1 MANKH
6 LKKLTEE
13 FRPAV
18 EGVSDAYDVDMGLAI
33 CIMTS
38 AVNND
43 TTAEIK
49 GVPEDFS
56 WDEFANKYVQYK
68 NEA

>member
-1 MANKH
+1 MVNKH

-18 EGVSDAYDVDMGLAI
+18 EGVSDAYDVDMGFAI
-33 CIMTS
+33 CIMTA

-43 TTAEIK
+43 ATAGIK
-49 GVPEDFS
+49 GVPEDFN
-56 WDEFANKYVQYK
+56 WTEFADKYIQYK
-68 NEA
+68 NEV